1 MKSLAFAVV
10 VATTVFA
17 LSAAADSTEQRV
29 VAARNAAKAYQGALQ
44 NELQAAMK
52 AGGPTNAI
60 QVCNSRAPAIGADI
74 SATEKMQIGRTSLR
88 LRNAANAPDAWEQQV
103 LELFEL
109 RKKGGENPANLEFY
123 EITNGDG
130 KKVFRYM
137 KAIAIPEGAPCL
149 ACHGEKIDPAVA
161 AKLKQLYPN
170 DKATGFRA
178 GDIRGAFTITQPM

>member
-1 MKSLAFAVV
+1 MKLLAPILL
-10 VATTVFA
+10 ATTIV
-17 LSAAADSTEQRV
+17 LPLPTAADSTDARV
-29 VAARNAAKAYQGALQ
+29 GAARNAAKAFQGALQ
-44 NELQAAMK
+44 SELQAAMK
-52 AGGPTNAI
+52 AGGPSNAI

-74 SATEKMQIGRTSLR
+74 SAKEKMQIGRTSLR

-123 EITNGDG
+123 ETTSRDG

-137 KAIAIPEGAPCL
+137 KAIAIPEDAPCL